1 MTKLLFV
8 SFILDI
14 DECAS
19 RTLHQCGIGAKC
31 VNRIPGYVCECP
43 AGYQGD
49 GRTGCLAAE
58 VRTGCE
64 SDFDCTNNAQCGED
78 GSCRCRSGFETTG
91 AICIDIN
98 ECQKT
103 PDICGPKATCTNT
116 VGSFECRC
124 QSPLVGNPPKEPC
137 KDACLDVNCGKHS
150 KCQIEGIEAFC
161 VCDEGWTYN
170 PKEISAGCIGKF
182 SFRNS
187 KFNVIYFILS

>member
-1 MTKLLFV
+1 MTSFLNKFLFF
-8 SFILDI
+8 SPDI

-31 VNRIPGYVCECP
+31 VNRVPGYVCECP
-43 AGYQGD
+43 AGYKGD

-64 SDFDCTNNAQCGED
+64 TDFDCTNNAQCGED
-78 GSCRCRSGFETTG
+78 GSCRCRSGFETNG
-91 AICIDIN
+91 ALCIDVN
-98 ECQKT
+98 ECERT
-103 PDICGPKATCTNT
+103 PGVCGPKATCTNT

-137 KDACLDVNCGKHS
+137 KDACADVNCGKNS

-170 PKEISAGCIGKF
+170 PKEISAGCIGKD
-182 SFRNS
+182 
-187 KFNVIYFILS
+187 ILS